1 MSTQQLGAGSVV
13 RFGCTSKQLADLL
26 RNGIPNGADGS
37 IAVGELMAYHAAAMA
52 FYHDTLT
59 SHSEH
64 EVLLQ
69 QLTDFLQEH
78 PGKLPPF
85 DLSAAAQLASL
96 PVVLDI
102 RLEEACNVA
111 ADTHFV
117 AEGSAEQSWKQW
129 LSVRLQREGGI
140 PAAWIREIR
149 FPRLI
154 GFRDLE
160 QKRSSRAA
168 EQTADAALMVGGLM
182 QYWHKDAP
190 VGLMKAFYQQHRRT
204 GFSQSLPASADGLQK
219 MLQLEAIRD
228 PAALLLNQ
236 ICLWQDLQAM
246 CARQRI
252 RLS

>member
-13 RFGCTSKQLADLL
+13 RFGCTTRQLSAILQH
-26 RNGIPNGADGS
+26 GIPENEAG
-37 IAVGELMAYHAAAMA
+37 IPVGELMAYHAAAMA
-52 FYHDTLT
+52 FYHDTLA
-59 SHSEH
+59 SHAAH
-64 EVLLQ
+64 EDLLKQ
-69 QLTDFLQEH
+69 FADFLQAN
-78 PGKLPPF
+78 PGKVPAM
-85 DLSAAAQLASL
+85 DLTPAAELASL
-96 PVVLDI
+96 PVVIDI
-102 RLEEACNVA
+102 RLEEACNVI

-117 AEGSAEQSWKQW
+117 PDGSAEQSWKQW
-129 LSVRLQREGGI
+129 FSVRIQRGGGI
-140 PAAWIREIR
+140 PASWIQEIR

-154 GFRDLE
+154 GFRELE

-190 VGLMKAFYQQHRRT
+190 MGLMKAFYQQHRRT

-219 MLQLEAIRD
+219 MLQLEAVRD

-236 ICLWQDLQAM
+236 ICLWQDLLAM

-252 RLS
+252 SLS

>member
-13 RFGCTSKQLADLL
+13 RFGCTTRQLAAILE
-26 RNGIPNGADGS
+26 NGIPS
-37 IAVGELMAYHAAAMA
+37 IEGGIPVGELMAYHAAAMA
-52 FYHDTLT
+52 FYHDTLA
-59 SHSEH
+59 SHAAH
-64 EVLLQ
+64 EDTLKQ
-69 QLTDFLQEH
+69 FADFLQAQ
-78 PGKLPPF
+78 PGKVPGM
-85 DLSAAAQLASL
+85 DLRSAAELASL

-102 RLEEACNVA
+102 RLEEACDVS

-117 AEGSAEQSWKQW
+117 PEGPAEQSWKQW
-129 LSVRLQREGGI
+129 FSVRLLREGGI
-140 PAAWIREIR
+140 PASWIQEIR

-190 VGLMKAFYQQHRRT
+190 MGLMKAFYQQHRRT

-219 MLQLEAIRD
+219 ILQLEAVRE
-228 PAALLLNQ
+228 PATLLLNQ

-252 RLS
+252 SLS